1 MFNKNRMAGFIS
13 RRIRW
18 GLGILLL
25 LALPHLPVLSQDS
38 LQYRWEIFSVSLGGF
53 LTTMNSNIS
62 IAGQEMGIG
71 VNLNLE
77 DALGLSTSS
86 TVIRGEAEY
95 NFGSK
100 KRSHVRLG
108 YFGLIRNAS
117 KILETELEIGG
128 SVFPIGT
135 EIDSKFNMQI
145 YRGMY
150 DYAFFRDERIM
161 LAASVGIYVLPLD
174 FSLRTGQIINE
185 SASIIAPLPVLGF
198 RTAYLITPK
207 VSLKQNV
214 EFLYVK
220 TASIKGL
227 ISDLNF
233 WLEYN
238 PFKHF
243 GFGLGFNTFR
253 FNFSAYDTIGR
264 RDFKGTLSTEF
275 AGLLFYGRYYF

>member
-1 MFNKNRMAGFIS
+1 MRS
-13 RRIRW
+13 RI
-18 GLGILLL
+18 GLLTLLL
-25 LALPHLPVLSQDS
+25 FAFTDLPLLSQDS
-38 LQYRWEIFSVSLGGF
+38 LQYKWERFSVSLGGF

-62 IAGQEMGIG
+62 IDGQEMGLG

-100 KRSHVRLG
+100 KRSHVRMG
-108 YFGLIRNAS
+108 YFGLFRNAS
-117 KILETELEIGG
+117 KILEAELEIGG
-128 SVFPIGT
+128 SVFPVGT
-135 EIDSKFNMQI
+135 EINSKYNMQI

-161 LAASVGIYVLPLD
+161 LAASVGLYILPVD
-174 FSLRTGQIINE
+174 FSLRTAQIIDE
-185 SASIIAPLPVLGF
+185 SAKIIAPLPVAGF
-198 RTAYLITPK
+198 RNAFIIAPK
-207 VSLKQNV
+207 FTLKQNV

-220 TASIKGL
+220 TGSFKGL
-227 ISDLNF
+227 ISDLNI

-253 FNFSAYDTIGR
+253 FNFSAYETIGN
-264 RDFKGTLSTEF
+264 RDFKGSVSTEF
-275 AGLLFYGRYYF
+275 SGLLFYGRYYL

>member
-1 MFNKNRMAGFIS
+1 MKRLIS
-13 RRIRW
+13 MRSRI
-18 GLGILLL
+18 GLLILLL
-25 LALPHLPVLSQDS
+25 FAFTDLPLLSQDS
-38 LQYRWEIFSVSLGGF
+38 LQYQWERFSVSLGGF

-62 IAGQEMGIG
+62 IDGQEMGLG

-100 KRSHVRLG
+100 KRSHVRMG
-108 YFGLIRNAS
+108 YFGLFRNAS
-117 KILETELEIGG
+117 KILEAELEIGG
-128 SVFPIGT
+128 SVFPVGA
-135 EIDSKFNMQI
+135 EINSKYNMQI

-161 LAASVGIYVLPLD
+161 LAASVGLYILPVD
-174 FSLRTGQIINE
+174 FSLRTGEIIDE
-185 SASIIAPLPVLGF
+185 SANIIAPLPVVGF
-198 RTAYLITPK
+198 RNAFIIAPK
-207 VSLKQNV
+207 VTLKQNV

-220 TASIKGL
+220 TASFRGL
-227 ISDLNF
+227 ISDLNI

-238 PFKHF
+238 PFKHL

-253 FNFSAYDTIGR
+253 FNFSAYDTIGN
-264 RDFKGTLSTEF
+264 RDFKGSVSTEF
-275 AGLLFYGRYYF
+275 SGLLFYGRYYL

>member
-1 MFNKNRMAGFIS
+1 MAGFIS

>member
-1 MFNKNRMAGFIS
+1 MLNRIHMTGFIS
-13 RRIRW
+13 GRSRF
-18 GLGILLL
+18 GLGILIL
-25 LALPHLPVLSQDS
+25 LAVIHLPAQSQDS
-38 LQYRWEIFSVSLGGF
+38 LQYQWERFSVSLGGF
-53 LTTMNSNIS
+53 LTTINSNIS

-95 NFGSK
+95 NFGSR

-108 YFGLIRNAS
+108 YFGLFRNAS

-161 LAASVGIYVLPLD
+161 LAASVGIYVLPVD
-174 FSLRTGQIINE
+174 FSLSTGQIINE

-198 RTAYLITPK
+198 RNAFLIAPK
-207 VSLKQNV
+207 VTFKQNI

-220 TASIKGL
+220 TTSIKGL
-227 ISDLNF
+227 ISDLNI

-238 PFKHF
+238 PFKHI

-253 FNFSAYDTIGR
+253 FNFSAYDTIGS
-264 RDFKGTLSTEF
+264 RDFIGTVSTEF
-275 AGLLFYGRYYF
+275 SGLLFYGRYYF

>member
-1 MFNKNRMAGFIS
+1 MAGFIS
-13 RRIRW
+13 RRSRL

-25 LALPHLPVLSQDS
+25 LALPHFPVLSQDS
-38 LQYRWEIFSVSLGGF
+38 LQYRWERFSVSLGGF
-53 LTTMNSNIS
+53 LTSMNSNIS

-95 NFGSK
+95 NFGSR
-100 KRSHVRLG
+100 KRSHVRMG
-108 YFGLIRNAS
+108 YFGLFRNAS

-135 EIDSKFNMQI
+135 EVYSKFNMQI

-220 TASIKGL
+220 TTSIKGL